1 MKCDIC
7 LKEIKE
13 PIILSFSSNSEKL
26 PNKKSYNLCYSCYT
40 DLFYIIHRKI
50 GRNLSKK
57 IKKAR
62 KIYLRGIYE
71 K

>member
-7 LKEIKE
+7 LKEVEE
-13 PIILSFSSNSEKL
+13 PIILTFFSKEKL
-26 PNKKSYNLCYSCYT
+26 SNKKRYVLCHNCYA
-40 DLFYIIHRKI
+40 DIYYIIHRKI

-62 KIYLRGIYE
+62 EIYLKGIYE
-71 K
+71 

>member
-7 LKEIKE
+7 LKEVEE
-13 PIILSFSSNSEKL
+13 PIILTFSSKTEKL
-26 PNKKSYNLCYSCYT
+26 PKKKRYVLCHNCYA
-40 DLFYIIHRKI
+40 DVYYIIHRKI

-62 KIYLRGIYE
+62 EIYLKGIYA
-71 K
+71 